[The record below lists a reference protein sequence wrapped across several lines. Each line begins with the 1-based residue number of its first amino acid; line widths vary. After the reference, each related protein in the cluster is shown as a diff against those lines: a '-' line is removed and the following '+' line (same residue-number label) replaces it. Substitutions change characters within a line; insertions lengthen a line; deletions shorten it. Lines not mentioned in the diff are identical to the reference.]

1 MYQKQVAV
9 GRLTADP
16 ESTPYGDNKVCR
28 FSIAVD
34 DGFGDKKTTDFFKV
48 SAWGKLG
55 ENVQQYT
62 KKGSLVL
69 VEGKMKSSKK
79 ENVTYWE
86 IRADQVKFLSSNN
99 DGGQGNGGQQQQ
111 YQQQGQQQY
120 QQQGQQQF
128 QQPQYQQQG
137 QQQQFQGQNP
147 YPQQGQQQFQQPPY
161 QQQGQQGQYN
171 PEMFPGGVNIS
182 DDALPF

>member
-1 MYQKQVAV
+1 MYQKQLAV
-9 GRLTADP
+9 GRLTRDP
-16 ESTPYGDNKVCR
+16 ESETYGENKVCR
-28 FSIAVD
+28 FAIAVD
-34 DGFGDKKTTDFFKV
+34 DGFGDKKTTDFFNV

-79 ENVTYWE
+79 DKTTYWE
-86 IRADQVKFLSSNN
+86 LRADNVKFLSSNN

-111 YQQQGQQQY
+111 F

-128 QQPQYQQQG
+128 QQQQQFQGQNPYQPQG

-147 YPQQGQQQFQQPPY
+147 YGQQGQQQFQQQPPY

-171 PEMFPGGVNIS
+171 PEMFAGGVNIS